1 MSDLIKQRL
10 TEQPQSSGFDTRP
23 APTPSPTPSPT
34 PKKDTLRQQILDGF
48 GISGQ
53 VALDLFEKG
62 SHGVKFYIGKDGTP
76 VAEPTKST
84 DFSLDGKVVPRDQAL
99 KILDME

>member
-23 APTPSPTPSPT
+23 APTPSPTP
-34 PKKDTLRQQILDGF
+34 KKGTFRQQLLDGF
-48 GISGQ
+48 GMSGK

-62 SHGVKFYIGKDGTP
+62 SHGVKFYIDKDGTP

-84 DFSLDGKVVPRDQAL
+84 EFSFDGKAISREQAL